1 MLYLEEPLFVSS
13 TERPNKKPDLTKK
26 PVTPH
31 KEKVNFFFNFK
42 FYADFPKLFKFNV
55 SRVQSIA
62 FIIQDSRKKETIP
75 EDPILPIDENR
86 VDTGMVPHA
95 VTPETSTKFI
105 VPSSTIRSK
114 VNEMD
119 NEDDNKLSNEVSI
132 MGQKQVTPASFF
144 ARPGILAGIQ
154 I

>member
-1 MLYLEEPLFVSS
+1 L
-13 TERPNKKPDLTKK
+13 
-26 PVTPH
+26 
-31 KEKVNFFFNFK
+31 
-42 FYADFPKLFKFNV
+42 NV

-75 EDPILPIDENR
+75 EDPFLPIDEN
-86 VDTGMVPHA
+86 DIVPHA
-95 VTPETSTKFI
+95 ITPETSTKFV